1 MRKSDTSALDAAL
14 VLAKRGTPVRDACKL
29 AGVSH
34 ATLYT
39 YGPFRAW
46 KGAGS
51 PVEGNREG
59 GISAATAAARAFITG
74 GDSVPVAC
82 RKAGVSH
89 TTIYRSAW
97 YRERKMMP

>member
-1 MRKSDTSALDAAL
+1 MRKSDQSALSAAL
-14 VLAKRGTPVRDACKL
+14 VLTKRGTPVREACKL

-39 YGPFRAW
+39 SAAFKAW
-46 KGAGS
+46 KREGS
-51 PVEGNREG
+51 PIEGDRAG
-59 GISAATAAARAFITG
+59 GISAATAAARAFITA
-74 GDSVPVAC
+74 GDSVPEAC

-97 YRERKMMP
+97 YRARKAAA